1 MRPFTH
7 AASLV
12 ILTHPIE
19 HAPTFYPNW
28 CWSTI
33 NKPILPV
40 AARPTDCPRIK
51 LIRQL
56 LELGGQGLGQDVIEP
71 PQELVAD
78 DGGKRHRNL
87 PRVPK
92 KTGWCWYP
100 QHLQHMEPETCGC
113 PFTVDDCFSHW
124 IRHNCWVPS

>member
-12 ILTHPIE
+12 ILTHLIE
-19 HAPTFYPNW
+19 HAPTLAPHSIPVGVGQP
-28 CWSTI
+28 STSRFFLS
-33 NKPILPV
+33 LP
-40 AARPTDCPRIK
+40 ARRTVCPRIK

-92 KTGWCWYP
+92 KNG
-100 QHLQHMEPETCGC
+100 L
-113 PFTVDDCFSHW
+113 VL
-124 IRHNCWVPS
+124 VPPTSSTHGT